1 MNDARTKTAV
11 VIPIYNQERYLASS
25 LDALLAQTCADWVT
39 YCVND
44 GSTDK
49 SADILAD
56 YAARDSRFV
65 VLTQPNGGVSVARNT
80 GIKAALANGEVDT
93 ICFSDPDDFVHP
105 RQIEVARRFAAECP
119 GQVVTWDFV
128 SEGDEAAFRA
138 TEIDPAALR
147 VDDATPTH
155 NIWDKIYPKEFLRD
169 VRFLVGGKIA
179 QDMAFSLEFVH
190 KCHPVFRH
198 VPVALTYYRV
208 VPTST
213 MHRPLPAE
221 YYERM
226 RFVLE
231 YMVSIYDDS
240 PGELDAFCRREL
252 VGFLR
257 QFRKYLRRALPEA
270 KDEARR
276 IFLGELRSLR
286 RRGLLRFPW
295 GGKFSM
301 AREWLKLRL
310 LARSEK

>member
-1 MNDARTKTAV
+1 MGKTAV
-11 VIPIYNQERYLASS
+11 IIPIYNQERYLASS
-25 LDALLAQTCADWVT
+25 LDALLAQTCADWVA

-49 SADILAD
+49 TADILAD
-56 YAARDSRFV
+56 YAARDKRFV
-65 VLTQPNGGVSVARNT
+65 VLTQPNGGVSVARNA
-80 GIKAALANGEVDT
+80 GIEATLANSDVDT

-119 GQVVTWDFV
+119 GQVVTWDFT

-138 TEIDPAALR
+138 SEIDFTALR
-147 VDDATPTH
+147 VDDAPPTH
-155 NIWDKIYPKEFLRD
+155 NVWDKIYPKSLLRD
-169 VRFLVGGKIA
+169 VRFLIGGKIA

-198 VPVALTYYRV
+198 VSVALTYYRI

-213 MHRPLPAE
+213 MHRPLSAE

-231 YMVSIYDDS
+231 YMISIYDGS
-240 PGELDAFCRREL
+240 PSELDAFCREHL
-252 VGFLR
+252 IGFLR

-276 IFLGELRSLR
+276 IFLGELRTLR

-295 GGKFSM
+295 GGRFPLV
-301 AREWLKLRL
+301 REWFKLRWMAML
-310 LARSEK
+310 

>member
-1 MNDARTKTAV
+1 MKTAV
-11 VIPIYNQERYLASS
+11 VIPVYNQERYLAPS
-25 LDALLAQTCADWVT
+25 LDALLAQTCADWVA

-44 GSTDK
+44 GSIDS

-56 YAARDSRFV
+56 YAARDPRFV

-119 GQVVTWDFV
+119 GQVVTWDFT
-128 SEGDEAAFRA
+128 SEGDEAVFRA
-138 TEIDPAALR
+138 AEIDPAALR
-147 VDDATPTH
+147 VDDAPPTH
-155 NIWDKIYPKEFLRD
+155 NIWDKIYPKELLRD
-169 VRFLVGGKIA
+169 VCFLVGVEIA
-179 QDMAFSLEFVH
+179 EDMAFSHELIH
-190 KCHPVFRH
+190 KHHPVFRH

-213 MHRPLPAE
+213 MHRPFQAGFF
-221 YYERM
+221 ERM
-226 RFVLE
+226 RTVLE
-231 YMVSIYDDS
+231 YMISIYDDS

-276 IFLGELRSLR
+276 IFLGELRTLR

-295 GGKFSM
+295 GGRFPLV
-301 AREWLKLRL
+301 REWLKLRL
-310 LARSEK
+310 LARSAE